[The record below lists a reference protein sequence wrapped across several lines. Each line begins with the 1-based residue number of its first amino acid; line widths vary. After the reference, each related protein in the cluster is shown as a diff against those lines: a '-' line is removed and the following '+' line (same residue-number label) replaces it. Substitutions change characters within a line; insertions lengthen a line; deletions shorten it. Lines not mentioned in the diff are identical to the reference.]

1 MKRKIRDLAFIPLF
15 VFLWI
20 CALCLVAGAESYESD
35 SAAIAAGAVAR
46 VGDAG
51 GNGYYSTL
59 AEAINAADSG
69 DTVTLLAD
77 TTLGATTIEKDLTL
91 DGAGH
96 TLKRSDTSSKNYWLV
111 TARAVTFRNV
121 RLDAVN
127 LFGLDVKSGGN
138 VSFTDGSSF
147 SGQGIIIDKKK
158 LNILAYSETGATMT
172 VGEGCTLEVVDK
184 PSYTGVTVT
193 VKSNGDLHVYGTIR
207 NNSTRTDSWNRC
219 IYVDDE
225 GKDGCIYIYDGALIE
240 LPADGEATA
249 DTCAI
254 YTNGSLVM
262 TGGRVKAGT
271 LATKCGAIYLSA
283 YYKNDLTFTFSGG
296 TIESTS
302 TLGAIRLGTDKTGV
316 KLTLGG
322 DVSII
327 AENGNGVKIEKTG
340 SITLNVTGG
349 TITGKKGIFNESE
362 ANITAT
368 FSGGTITGTE
378 RAVSLGKGT
387 YDVTMTGGTY
397 TATGSDKAC
406 VSFLGGANSGTKVT
420 ISGGEFIA
428 KNKTTAALALWGASS
443 GTTTLGKDLVA
454 NIYGGYFTCENSAC
468 VHILQGAAASIY
480 GGVFENVGD
489 ERGESS
495 PGNAVRVG
503 NSLTAAGELHVYGGI
518 FYLRGL
524 YGGVFGVTEEL
535 DSSAIGYEY
544 CLIDI
549 HGYTAV
555 GGTGAVR
562 NYGTGTPHT
571 AWAASRNRGTCY
583 APVTQMGAQVRY
595 AEGSTGLRFV
605 STVSK
610 EIIDY
615 LTGIAD
621 EGSISYGTII
631 APRTYADSVSVFT
644 AELLSR
650 AGKKYLDISAK
661 NGLTENEDG
670 SLSIRAAIVNILP
683 ENLTREF
690 AGAAYVEYS
699 VNGVVCRMYASYQ
712 PDLNARS
719 AEQVARM
726 ALTSGQTFTPAQT
739 AVLNGYWNSEAA
751 EEKVLDVYL
760 IAGQSNASG
769 STYVTDAFRSS
780 DPLFTEG
787 YENIYYSG
795 VSRTSV
801 DDVLPTNK
809 VNFVQNVKAGMGK
822 TESFMGSELGIAKA
836 LSVYY
841 NGTSGNEAAIIKY
854 GAGGTRLFDNLTG
867 PDKPEGNWTPPSWL
881 KTHTPAGEKSGGLY
895 RNFLSLVEETVYYY
909 RVLGYT
915 EINLCGIFWM
925 QGESDRQEEN
935 VELYADLFAALVSDM
950 RSDLGRIFDNETATA
965 PVLVGEISKG
975 FANEITEENLAFI
988 ALQQG
993 LTEKVSNTYIIS
1005 SSEYISGTRADDPWH
1020 WTCEDMLQI
1029 GMAVGE
1035 QFLTLKGQESLI
1047 SPPVESAYVAEV
1059 LDSDGASVGKY
1070 VSLAWAI
1077 NTAPAGAT
1085 VKLLRDVTLTGS
1097 LNLGNRNAV
1106 TLDGNGYTLTVSAV
1120 DTAMRLTTVDLT
1132 FVNVKLVNTIKAE
1145 SAYGITCFAGAK
1157 LRFESGSITVNG
1169 AKYAVYKAT
1178 GTPEVTLADAV
1189 TVTGAASVNN

>member
-1 MKRKIRDLAFIPLF
+1 MKRKFRDLAFIPLF

-59 AEAINAADSG
+59 AAALTAAADG

-77 TTLGATTIEKDLTL
+77 TTLGETTIEKDLTL

-96 TLKRSDTSSKNYWLV
+96 TLTRSDTSSTNYWLV
-111 TARAVTFRNV
+111 TARTVTFRHV
-121 RLDAVN
+121 QLDAVN

-147 SGQGIIIDKKK
+147 SGKGKGSQ
-158 LNILAYSETGATMT
+158 NILAYSRAGATMT
-172 VGEGCTLEVVDK
+172 VGAGCTLEVVDE
-184 PSYTGVTVT
+184 PANAAVTVT
-193 VKSNGDLHVYGTIR
+193 VKSSGVLHVYGTIR
-207 NNSTRTDSWNRC
+207 NNSTRTNKWNRC
-219 IYVDDE
+219 IHDDKN
-225 GKDGCIYIYDGALIE
+225 GKNGCIYIYDGALIE
-240 LPADGEATA
+240 LPADGTATD

-271 LATKCGAIYLSA
+271 LAKCGAIYLSA
-283 YYKNDLTFTFSGG
+283 YVKNDLTFTFTGG

-302 TLGAIRLGTDKTGV
+302 TLGAIRIGTDKTGV

-322 DVSII
+322 DVSIT
-327 AENGNGVKIEKTG
+327 ATNGYGVQIDGTG
-340 SITLNVTGG
+340 LITLNVTGG
-349 TITGKKGIFNESE
+349 TITGKRGIHNTSK

-368 FSGGTITGTE
+368 FSGGRITGTE
-378 RAVSLGKGT
+378 RAISLGSGT

-406 VSFLGGANSGTKVT
+406 VSILGGANSGTKVT

-428 KNKTTAALALWGASS
+428 KNKTIAALALWGA
-443 GTTTLGKDLVA
+443 GNTTTTLGKDLVA
-454 NIYGGYFTCENSAC
+454 NIYGGYFTCEYLAC
-468 VHILQGAAASIY
+468 VHIQQGAAASIY
-480 GGVFENVGD
+480 GGVFENMGNEKGD
-489 ERGESS
+489 SS
-495 PGNAVRVG
+495 SGNAVRVG
-503 NSLTAAGELHVYGGI
+503 NKATAAGELHVYGGI

-524 YGGVFGVTEEL
+524 YGGVFGVAEEL
-535 DSSAIGYEY
+535 NSSAIGYEY

-610 EIIDY
+610 ETIDY

-621 EGSISYGTII
+621 AGSISYGTII
-631 APRTYADSVSVFT
+631 APRTCADSVSVFT

-683 ENLTREF
+683 ENFTREF
-690 AGAAYVEYS
+690 AGAAYVEYR

-751 EEKVLDVYL
+751 KEKVLDVYL

-769 STYVTDAFRSS
+769 STYVTDAFRNS

-841 NGTSGNEAAIIKY
+841 NGTNGNEAAIIKY

-881 KTHTPAGEKSGGLY
+881 KTHSPAGEKSGGLY

-925 QGESDRQEEN
+925 QGESDQQEEN
-935 VELYADLFAALVSDM
+935 VALYADLFAALVSDM

-988 ALQQG
+988 ELQRG
-993 LTEKVSNTYIIS
+993 LAEKVSNTYIIS

-1035 QFLTLKGQESLI
+1035 QFLTLKGQGGLI

-1059 LDSDGASVGKY
+1059 LDSDGTSVGKY

-1132 FVNVKLVNTIKAE
+1132 FVNVKLVNTIKDK

-1169 AKYAVYKAT
+1169 ANYAVYKAT